1 MMDEQI
7 VSEILELNKF
17 LVDWFVDSL
26 KYLRNPIQN
35 SIDLTLCKGIPNLL
49 KNSSNSEIQSIIEKI
64 KSIGSENFK
73 DSF

>member
-17 LVDWFVDSL
+17 LVDLFLDSL